1 MPNPLQ
7 ALRESLVSSPAKPGA
22 VPRGAA
28 VPARGARAR
37 RRWPGWAWTAAL
49 LVLLA
54 VLPGTGGCNS
64 ASDPTSRPLCIAG
77 STSVQPFAE
86 KLAEIYMQRHPGARI
101 DVQGGGSSAGIY
113 AATQGAADLGASSRE
128 LLGAEKKLVEI
139 PIAFDGIAV
148 IVHPSNPLTTIALA
162 EIRQIFDGTVNNWS
176 FLKLPPHAIDL
187 ITREEGSGTREAFEH
202 LVMGKEE
209 ITPAALVQDSNGSVR
224 EIVAGDPHSVGY
236 ISAGLVDV
244 RVKALAIDGVLPTRD
259 NIKSHTYKLTR
270 RFLLVA
276 RAEPAGPCK
285 DFVDFVLGPQGQGIL
300 EAEGLVGV
308 K

>member
-7 ALRESLVSSPAKPGA
+7 ALREPQGSRPAKA
-22 VPRGAA
+22 GAA
-28 VPARGARAR
+28 LRGRAPRPQGR

-49 LVLLA
+49 LVLLGA
-54 VLPGTGGCNS
+54 LPGSGGCK
-64 ASDPTSRPLCIAG
+64 AAADPATRPVCIAG

-86 KLAEIYMQRHPGARI
+86 KLAEIFMQRHPGARV

-128 LLGAEKKLVEI
+128 LLGKEKQLVEI

-148 IVHPSNPLTTIALA
+148 IVHPSNPLTTITLA
-162 EIRQIFDGTVNNWS
+162 EIRQIFGGAVNNWS

-202 LVMGKEE
+202 RVMGKGE
-209 ITPAALVQDSNGSVR
+209 ITPPAQVQDSNGSVR
-224 EIVAGDPHSVGY
+224 EIVAGDPYSVGY
-236 ISAGLVDV
+236 ISAGLVDD

-259 NIKSHTYKLTR
+259 NIKNHTYKLTR
-270 RFLLVA
+270 RFLLVSRTA
-276 RAEPAGPCK
+276 PAGPCK
-285 DFVDFVLGPQGQGIL
+285 DFVDFVLGPDGQAIL

>member
-1 MPNPLQ
+1 MGLDCGPPG
-7 ALRESLVSSPAKPGA
+7 SPGRPPGD
-22 VPRGAA
+22 
-28 VPARGARAR
+28 
-37 RRWPGWAWTAAL
+37 
-49 LVLLA
+49 
-54 VLPGTGGCNS
+54 GGCNS
-64 ASDPTSRPLCIAG
+64 SSETTSRPLCIAG

-128 LLGAEKKLVEI
+128 LLGKEKKLNEI

-148 IVHPSNPLTTIALA
+148 IVHPSNPLTTITLG
-162 EIRQIFDGTVNNWS
+162 EIRQIFGGAVNNWS

-202 LVMGKEE
+202 LVMGKGE

-224 EIVAGDPHSVGY
+224 EIVAGDPYSIGY
-236 ISAGLVDV
+236 ISAGLVDD

-259 NIKSHTYKLTR
+259 NIKNHTYKLTR
-270 RFLLVA
+270 RFLLVS
-276 RAEPAGPCK
+276 RAAPAGSCK